1 MAIPTDRG
9 YVVIT
14 ANPDGTTTLAIC
26 AQIEGGRPVG
36 VFARHVQQPSVQIHP
51 AVKLAQ
57 GNGFRYTTHVAEVF
71 PAKGAVQ
78 VRVPRTHM

>member
-14 ANPDGTTTLAIC
+14 ANPNGTTTLAIC
-26 AQIEGGRPVG
+26 TGIEGGKPVG
-36 VFARHVQQPSVQIHP
+36 VFARHVQQPRVQIDP

-57 GNGFRYTTHVAEVF
+57 GNGFRYTTHVAEVL
-71 PAKGAVQ
+71 PAGSAVE
-78 VRVPRTHM
+78 VRVPSTHL